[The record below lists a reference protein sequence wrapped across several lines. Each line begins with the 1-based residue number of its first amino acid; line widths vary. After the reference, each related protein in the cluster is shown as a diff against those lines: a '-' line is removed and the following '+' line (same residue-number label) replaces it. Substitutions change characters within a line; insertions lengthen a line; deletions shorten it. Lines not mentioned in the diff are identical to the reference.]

1 MTYQELQESIEMGKH
16 DGKVPSVNYLKES
29 STIVASRRLGYD
41 TSLVVF
47 RNGFAVYGTGRHKT
61 VFPVWACGD
70 YAYKSSTG
78 TVYIQKDFFDKQA
91 WYMRLILEG
100 EDRLSLNED
109 IWEKRKCISYDV
121 FSDGWA
127 LTENT
132 ETPMAEQIIQK
143 ETVREML
150 DLLTEKQRLVVSRL
164 YFWQETRKEV
174 AEGLGVTEEA
184 VRRILERAVKNLRKK
199 YQNECFGCY
208 CGKEVISHAW

>member
-1 MTYQELQESIEMGKH
+1 
-16 DGKVPSVNYLKES
+16 
-29 STIVASRRLGYD
+29 
-41 TSLVVF
+41 
-47 RNGFAVYGTGRHKT
+47 
-61 VFPVWACGD
+61 
-70 YAYKSSTG
+70 
-78 TVYIQKDFFDKQA
+78 
-91 WYMRLILEG
+91 MRLILEG

-132 ETPMAEQIIQK
+132 ETPMVEQIIQK

-199 YQNECFGCY
+199 YQNECFDCY